1 MAYATH
7 ENSVTLSIGDDVFT
21 CTDHLGRMERA
32 KRKVSERALMLTKYT
47 FAIVPQVC
55 TKPSLLMM
63 VSNGAFT
70 YNENSARFFTLK
82 YRPVIQLVIV

>member
-47 FAIVPQVC
+47 FAIVPKVC
-55 TKPSLLMM
+55 TKLS
-63 VSNGAFT
+63 VDDG
-70 YNENSARFFTLK
+70 E
-82 YRPVIQLVIV
+82 